1 MNDSRPLTPTAPS
14 SVQAAPLL
22 ALWRDRLED
31 TPVGLQSEAVRFA
44 PEPWQV
50 TPAERDALPG

>member
-1 MNDSRPLTPTAPS
+1 MNDIRPPARPTPS
-14 SVQAAPLL
+14 SAQSAPLL

-50 TPAERDALPG
+50 TPAERDSLPG